1 MNCFLIDFEN
11 VKSSGL
17 KGIEFLNTTD
27 DVYIFY
33 SINAQSITFDIHH
46 SINKSSA
53 NLTFTKSDVSGKNSL
68 DFQLISYLGY
78 LIAQKK
84 YKNYFVITGDRGF
97 ESAVS
102 FWKKFFRANKMSDLN
117 IDRYNT
123 IQDAL
128 VNKKSN
134 KSIHNIKPQKP
145 TMPTMESE
153 LELYQL
159 KSNSTIIDRNT
170 ITLESTVHEDLSI
183 PVPPKER
190 VLPTNSTPTE
200 DIAPNTNGNN
210 KSERENNVVK
220 EKEEVKVQSEH
231 STSKEAYK
239 PTTKQSE
246 TTKPKSLF
254 VNKNTTNSAKA
265 SNFKENREAKP
276 LKTINNKSVN
286 SNSKKQP
293 QQASTTNKKNTNNNK
308 KNKPNTATP
317 SKSIFSNVDKKNNVL
332 DSVVT
337 ATTTDSAS
345 TLSFGKI
352 DINNNDAVV
361 EKITHKKTAFKK
373 VEPPKEDTVKNEAKP
388 IIKKA
393 DTPKED
399 TVKND
404 TKPIVKKTDT
414 PKEDTVKNDTKPI
427 IKKTDTP
434 KEDTVKNDTKPI
446 IKKADTPKEDTVKND
461 TKPIIKKTDT
471 PKEDTVKNDTKPIVK
486 KTDTANTNNKSTA
499 KNSNSTKKVGRP
511 KTKKNNTVKPKD
523 NQKFRGHI
531 PQDRLDTM
539 LNTISKMDA
548 KNEIVQEDRVTI
560 CKIVAFSQEK
570 REVYQALMSCFGKQK
585 GMAIYHII
593 KSDFNKLKEN
603 G

>member
-276 LKTINNKSVN
+276 LKTINNKSAN
-286 SNSKKQP
+286 SNNKKQP

-404 TKPIVKKTDT
+404 TKPI
-414 PKEDTVKNDTKPI
+414 
-427 IKKTDTP
+427 
-434 KEDTVKNDTKPI
+434 

-471 PKEDTVKNDTKPIVK
+471 PKEDTVKNEAKPIIK

>member
-239 PTTKQSE
+239 PATKQSE

-265 SNFKENREAKP
+265 SNFKENRETKP
-276 LKTINNKSVN
+276 LKTINNKSV
-286 SNSKKQP
+286 NSKKQP

-373 VEPPKEDTVKNEAKP
+373 VEPPKEDTVKNDTKP

-399 TVKND
+399 T
-404 TKPIVKKTDT
+404 I
-414 PKEDTVKNDTKPI
+414 
-427 IKKTDTP
+427 
-434 KEDTVKNDTKPI
+434 KNDTKPI

-461 TKPIIKKTDT
+461 TKPII
-471 PKEDTVKNDTKPIVK
+471 K

>member
-265 SNFKENREAKP
+265 SNFKENRETKP

-388 IIKKA
+388 IVKKA
-393 DTPKED
+393 
-399 TVKND
+399 
-404 TKPIVKKTDT
+404 
-414 PKEDTVKNDTKPI
+414 
-427 IKKTDTP
+427 DTP

-471 PKEDTVKNDTKPIVK
+471 PKEDTVKNDTKPIIK

>member
-265 SNFKENREAKP
+265 SNFKENRETKP

-332 DSVVT
+332 DSAVT

-373 VEPPKEDTVKNEAKP
+373 VEPPKEDTVKN
-388 IIKKA
+388 
-393 DTPKED
+393 
-399 TVKND
+399 
-404 TKPIVKKTDT
+404 
-414 PKEDTVKNDTKPI
+414 DTKPI
-427 IKKTDTP
+427 I
-434 KEDTVKNDTKPI
+434 
-446 IKKADTPKEDTVKND
+446 
-461 TKPIIKKTDT
+461 
-471 PKEDTVKNDTKPIVK
+471 K

>member
-200 DIAPNTNGNN
+200 DIAPNTNNNN

-239 PTTKQSE
+239 PATKQSE

-276 LKTINNKSVN
+276 LKTINNKSAN

-332 DSVVT
+332 DSAVT

-352 DINNNDAVV
+352 DINNKDAVV

-373 VEPPKEDTVKNEAKP
+373 VEP
-388 IIKKA
+388 
-393 DTPKED
+393 
-399 TVKND
+399 
-404 TKPIVKKTDT
+404 
-414 PKEDTVKNDTKPI
+414 
-427 IKKTDTP
+427 P

-461 TKPIIKKTDT
+461 TKPII
-471 PKEDTVKNDTKPIVK
+471 K

>member
-33 SINAQSITFDIHH
+33 SINAQSITFDTHH

-128 VNKKSN
+128 VNKKSS
-134 KSIHNIKPQKP
+134 KSTHSIKPQKP

-170 ITLESTVHEDLSI
+170 ITLESAVHKDLNI

-190 VLPTNSTPTE
+190 VLPTNDTPNE
-200 DIAPNTNGNN
+200 DIASNTNSSN
-210 KSERENNVVK
+210 KPERENNVVK
-220 EKEEVKVQSEH
+220 EKEEAKVQSEH
-231 STSKEAYK
+231 STPKEAYK
-239 PTTKQSE
+239 PATKQLE

-254 VNKNTTNSAKA
+254 VNKNTTNNAKA
-265 SNFKENREAKP
+265 SNFKENKEAKP
-276 LKTINNKSVN
+276 LKTINNKPAN
-286 SNSKKQP
+286 GKKQP
-293 QQASTTNKKNTNNNK
+293 QQASTTNKKSTNNNK
-308 KNKPNTATP
+308 KSKPNTTTP
-317 SKSIFSNVDKKNNVL
+317 SKSVFSNVDKKNGIL
-332 DSVVT
+332 DSAVT
-337 ATTTDSAS
+337 ATTTDSTS

-352 DINNNDAVV
+352 DINSNDVV
-361 EKITHKKTAFKK
+361 TEKITHKSTAFKK
-373 VEPPKEDTVKNEAKP
+373 AETPKEDTVKVDTKP
-388 IIKKA
+388 IVKKA

-399 TVKND
+399 TVKAD
-404 TKPIVKKTDT
+404 TKPIV
-414 PKEDTVKNDTKPI
+414 
-427 IKKTDTP
+427 
-434 KEDTVKNDTKPI
+434 
-446 IKKADTPKEDTVKND
+446 KKADTPKEDT
-461 TKPIIKKTDT
+461 T
-471 PKEDTVKNDTKPIVK
+471 
-486 KTDTANTNNKSTA
+486 NTNSGSTA
-499 KNSNSTKKVGRP
+499 KKTNGTKRVGRP
-511 KTKKNNTVKPKD
+511 KTKKNTTVKPKD

-539 LNTISKMDA
+539 LSTISKMDA

-560 CKIVAFSQEK
+560 CKIVAFSKEK

-585 GMAIYHII
+585 GMEVYHII
-593 KSDFNKLKEN
+593 KSDFNKLKES
-603 G
+603 